1 MSTKHLNLNLL
12 RALYA
17 LLSCRHVT
25 LASKQ
30 IGVSQSSMSIS
41 LKQLRE
47 FYNDSLL
54 VPGRH
59 NIMQL
64 TPLAASLIEPTRNA
78 MSQID
83 TIFSCHQPF
92 NPATDTRTF
101 RIGMSDLVS
110 YLLAPNLIHKIE
122 EVAPDI
128 KVNIVH
134 PRYLTSSDVFESGEL
149 DVMVGMF
156 EGAPGGLK
164 HQALF
169 HDEAVIVGCKDHPG
183 FENGTISMENIL
195 KYPLI
200 QLSLSGTPF
209 HNYFDRYLAK
219 LGYAKRVSIS
229 VGHGLVP
236 LITLPG
242 TNYLTLTIRSA
253 AEKLNSYLHLSIAPV
268 PFPIDI
274 YSCYQYW
281 HQKDNEDPAH
291 QWIRS
296 LIKDVAKQAKS
307 SKRPGVN

>member
-1 MSTKHLNLNLL
+1 MSIKHLNLNLL

-47 FYNDSLL
+47 FYSDALL

-83 TIFSCHQPF
+83 AIFSCHQPF
-92 NPATDTRTF
+92 NSFTDTRTF

-110 YLLAPNLIHKIE
+110 FILAPPFIRKVEELAPNIKI
-122 EVAPDI
+122 
-128 KVNIVH
+128 NII
-134 PRYLTSSDVFESGEL
+134 PPKYLTSTDIFESGEIDL
-149 DVMVGMF
+149 IIGMF

-164 HQALF
+164 HQSLF
-169 HDEAVIVGCKDHPG
+169 HDEAVIVGCKNHPA
-183 FENGTISMENIL
+183 FENGEITVDNLL

-200 QLSLSGTPF
+200 QMSLSGTPF
-209 HNYFDRYLAK
+209 HNYFDRYLSK
-219 LGYAKRVSIS
+219 INTTKRVSIS
-229 VGHGLVP
+229 VGHGLIPVIA
-236 LITLPG
+236 LQD
-242 TNYLTLTIRSA
+242 TNYLTLTIRNV
-253 AEKLNSYLHLSIAPV
+253 AEQFNKYLNLNIAPV
-268 PFPIDI
+268 PFPIDT
-274 YSCYQYW
+274 YNCYQYW

-291 QWIRS
+291 QWLRAV
-296 LIKDVAKQAKS
+296 IKDVAKHNINN
-307 SKRPGVN
+307 KR

>member
-1 MSTKHLNLNLL
+1 MSIKHLNLNLL

-47 FYNDSLL
+47 FFSDALL

-64 TPLAASLIEPTRNA
+64 TPLGASLIEPARNA

-83 TIFSCHQPF
+83 AIFSSHQPF
-92 NPATDTRTF
+92 NAATDKRTF
-101 RIGMSDLVS
+101 KIGMTDMVS
-110 YLLAPNLIHKIE
+110 YLLAPPFIHKIE
-122 EVAPDI
+122 ELAPQLKIDI
-128 KVNIVH
+128 IH
-134 PRYLTSSDVFESGEL
+134 PKYLTSSDVFESGEMDL
-149 DVMVGMF
+149 MIGMF

-164 HQALF
+164 QQSLF
-169 HDEAVIVGCKDHPG
+169 HDEAVIVGRKNHPA
-183 FENGTISMENIL
+183 FENGEISIENIL
-195 KYPLI
+195 EYPLI

-219 LGYAKRVSIS
+219 LGHTKRVSVS
-229 VGHGLVP
+229 VGHGLIP
-236 LITLPG
+236 IIALPD
-242 TNYLTLTIRSA
+242 TNYLTLGIRSV
-253 AEKLNSYLHLSIAPV
+253 AEKLSNYIELSTAPV
-268 PFPIDI
+268 PFPIDTYI
-274 YSCYQYW
+274 CYQYW

-291 QWIRS
+291 QWLRS
-296 LIKDVAKQAKS
+296 LIKDVAKNNINNTK
-307 SKRPGVN
+307 